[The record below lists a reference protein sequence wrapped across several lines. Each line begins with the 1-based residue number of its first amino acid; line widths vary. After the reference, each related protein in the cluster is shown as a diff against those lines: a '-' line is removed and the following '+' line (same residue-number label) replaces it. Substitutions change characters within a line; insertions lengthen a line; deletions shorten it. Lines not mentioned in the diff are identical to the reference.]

1 MKQLLTK
8 NWPAKISSLIAAY
21 VIWYVIHQHIGEDIV
36 EKLTSEQAK
45 DQQRLQ
51 QLLEQKM
58 QEVRALQDKIYDAN
72 AEKALRAIPV
82 PEEDLPPSEAPVP
95 SPTPNKA
102 PKSKTTGE
110 TKPQ

>member
-21 VIWYVIHQHIGEDIV
+21 VIWYVIHQHIGDDV
-36 EKLTSEQAK
+36 TNGQAR

-58 QEVRALQDKIYDAN
+58 EEVRALQVKIYDAN

-82 PEEDLPPSEAPVP
+82 PEEDLPPTEAPAP

-102 PKSKTTGE
+102 PKHKAADVTT
-110 TKPQ
+110 PQ